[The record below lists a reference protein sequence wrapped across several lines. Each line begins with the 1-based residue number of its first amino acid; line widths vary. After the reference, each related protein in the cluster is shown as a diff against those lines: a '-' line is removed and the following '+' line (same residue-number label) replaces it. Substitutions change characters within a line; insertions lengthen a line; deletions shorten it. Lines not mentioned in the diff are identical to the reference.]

1 MSICQGLKI
10 ASLGFATAFSVNC
23 YAVDTLPPMS
33 NPVFSKQIE
42 LRGKLGKDAVQMKL
56 QPKLED
62 ADSVEGS
69 YLVQGGKRNHGNKI
83 LLAGEITGNKL
94 TMEESE
100 DGVDV
105 SGQWDGE
112 LIGTSLRGTWQ
123 SDDGKRSESF
133 ALELVPAGI
142 NNKMKKPVSSK

>member
-1 MSICQGLKI
+1 MSATWGIRLALI
-10 ASLGFATAFSVNC
+10 SLTCIVAVNGFAETALS
-23 YAVDTLPPMS
+23 PMS

-42 LRGKLGKDAVQMKL
+42 LHGKLGKDVVRMKL

-69 YLVQGGKRNHGNKI
+69 YLVQGAKRNPGHKI

-112 LIGTSLRGTWQ
+112 LIGTSLRGIWQ

-133 ALELVPAGI
+133 VLELMPIKNYTKA
-142 NNKMKKPVSSK
+142 KKSVSIK